1 MDEKVIVRKPP
12 KSPALSGIL
21 SFFFPF
27 GVGPL
32 YNGQYLKALIYF
44 LIFSGLVTMQPEGNA
59 QPFMGLLLA
68 GFYIFQIFDSV
79 QTSRDINRR
88 FIHGEDAEGLPL
100 EDFPKA
106 LKTGSIFWGV
116 LLMILGGIF
125 LLANFEFLIDYDT
138 IFNLWPL
145 AVIVIG
151 IKLIFDHWSEKDS

>member
-1 MDEKVIVRKPP
+1 MDEKVIVRRPP

-27 GVGPL
+27 GAGPL
-32 YNGQYLKALIYF
+32 YNGQYLKALIFF
-44 LIFSGLVTMQPEGNA
+44 LIFAGLVSMQPEAGP
-59 QPFMGLLLA
+59 QPFTGLLLA

-100 EDFPKA
+100 EDFPKT
-106 LKTGSIFWGV
+106 LKTGSIFWGA
-116 LLMILGGIF
+116 LLMALGAVF
-125 LLANFEFLIDYDT
+125 LMANFEFLIDYDT
-138 IFNLWPL
+138 IFNLWPI

-151 IKLIFDHWSEKDS
+151 VKLIFEHWSEKER

>member
-1 MDEKVIVRKPP
+1 MEEKVIVRKPP

-44 LIFSGLVTMQPEGNA
+44 LIFAGLVSMQPEGSG
-59 QPFMGLLLA
+59 QPFFGLLLA

-100 EDFPKA
+100 EEFPKA
-106 LKTGSIFWGV
+106 IKTGSIFWGAMLMV
-116 LLMILGGIF
+116 LGVIF
-125 LLANFEFLIDYDT
+125 LLANFEFFIDYET
-138 IFNLWPL
+138 IFDLWPV
-145 AVIVIG
+145 AVILIG
-151 IKLIFDHWSEKDS
+151 IKLIFDHLSEKKS

>member
-1 MDEKVIVRKPP
+1 MDEKVIVKRPP

-21 SFFFPF
+21 AFFFPF

-44 LIFSGLVTMQPEGNA
+44 LIFSGLVTMQPSGG
-59 QPFMGLLLA
+59 QPFVGLLLA

-100 EDFPKA
+100 EEFPTS
-106 LKTGSIFWGV
+106 LKTGSIFWGA
-116 LLMILGGIF
+116 LLMLLGGIF
-125 LLANFEFLIDYDT
+125 LMANFEFLIDYDT

-151 IKLIFDHWSEKDS
+151 IKLIFDHWSEKES